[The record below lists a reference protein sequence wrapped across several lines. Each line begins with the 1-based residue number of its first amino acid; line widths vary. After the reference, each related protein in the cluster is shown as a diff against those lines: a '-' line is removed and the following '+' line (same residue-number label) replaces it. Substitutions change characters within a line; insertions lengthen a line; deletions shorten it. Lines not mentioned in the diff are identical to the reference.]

1 MNRFRR
7 MQSYYYVD
15 NTDGRIVNPAVNA
28 LRDYTITGTATN
40 AVGDYDAESGKYKI
54 PVQNIRNL
62 FLEDKMLEKSQYI
75 SKTDDGYKVLGYPV
89 VFDANTEI
97 VKYLKSNL
105 KPGITYTIDRY
116 FSGYVRNAQGQV
128 ALIGPG
134 GVEYVKALPFD
145 GYRSTTFTLTQEQID
160 NLTYVFVYGAN
171 KEDTEKK
178 QTFKYIRIY
187 DPTETETTDIIL
199 DAPVNPGESINKIND
214 SLPEIKLHG
223 GINMLTVQTEV
234 SPSAVNWQYYKY

>member
-1 MNRFRR
+1 MNRLRR

-15 NTDGRIVNPAVNA
+15 NTDGRIVNPAVNT

-62 FLEDKMLEKSQYI
+62 FLEDKMLEESQYV

-89 VFDANTEI
+89 SFDANTEI

-116 FSGYVRNAQGQV
+116 FSGYTGNVQGRV
-128 ALIGPG
+128 TLV
-134 GVEYVKALPFD
+134 GVGETRYATVTYGN
-145 GYRSTTFTLTQEQID
+145 GYKSTTFTLTQEQID
-160 NLTYVFVYGAN
+160 NLTYVFVYGAT
-171 KEDTEKK
+171 KEDTEKN

-199 DAPVNPGESINKIND
+199 DAPVKPGESINKIND

-234 SPSAVNWQYYKY
+234 SPSAVNLQYYTY

>member
-1 MNRFRR
+1 MNRLRR

-15 NTDGRIVNPAVNA
+15 NTDGRIANPAVNT

-62 FLEDKMLEKSQYI
+62 FLEDKMLERSQDI

-89 VFDANTEI
+89 SFDANTEI

-116 FSGYVRNAQGQV
+116 FSGYTGNVQGRV
-128 ALIGPG
+128 TLV
-134 GVEYVKALPFD
+134 GVGETRYATVTYGN
-145 GYRSTTFTLTQEQID
+145 GYKSATFTLTQEQID

-171 KEDTEKK
+171 KEDTEKN

-199 DAPVNPGESINKIND
+199 DAPVKPGESINKIND
-214 SLPEIKLHG
+214 SLPDIKLHG

>member
-1 MNRFRR
+1 MNRLRR

-75 SKTDDGYKVLGYPV
+75 SKTDDGYKVLWYPV
-89 VFDANTEI
+89 SFDANTEI

-116 FSGYVRNAQGQV
+116 FSGYTGNSQGHV
-128 ALIGPG
+128 ALGGSDGTRYVGTGPF
-134 GVEYVKALPFD
+134 E
-145 GYRSTTFTLTQEQID
+145 GYKSATFTLTQEQID
-160 NLTYVFVYGAN
+160 NLTYVFVYGAT
-171 KEDTEKK
+171 KEDTEKN

-199 DAPVNPGESINKIND
+199 DAPVKPGESINKIND